1 MDLAL
6 LVRAFEKERRDLR
19 FESFAGAAAHL
30 VLARH
35 AAGRGR
41 KGAAAGV
48 LKLLSRR
55 DHGLRADDAGT
66 AHFFCLTLS
75 VCDLPIAR
83 QELNGLDAFVLV
95 RHGIGPMI
103 TLLVRIVL
111 SVYKGRLYGH
121 SDVACRAYVHRQI
134 IGSDRCQSKAST
146 RASSIRRRV

>member
-66 AHFFCLTLS
+66 AAGVTCPGRNRSPPGGGLAERGQARRLS
-75 VCDLPIAR
+75 SPSA
-83 QELNGLDAFVLV
+83 
-95 RHGIGPMI
+95 
-103 TLLVRIVL
+103 
-111 SVYKGRLYGH
+111 
-121 SDVACRAYVHRQI
+121 
-134 IGSDRCQSKAST
+134 GSFL
-146 RASSIRRRV
+146 